1 LPPGCHRSGCEYIMV
16 ILPEKYY
23 LDHFNEFITYLE
35 LHCAALMLDEHQ
47 QFISAFR
54 QLEHNAQ
61 CMLVRVINRRGEFIA
76 KDKLHYDEIKD
87 GGDTLVQLAQRG
99 FLRALTSEDLA
110 RLLPSLIKT
119 QLMDLLATCNIH
131 CKKNACKS
139 TLLALAQELD
149 IHRVIEHALFSR
161 YGVKACLE
169 QWQYLLFL
177 YFGDLDT
184 ALNKFSMRDMGI
196 FKTRKKP
203 NQQGAR
209 FIHVAEAQ
217 SAFFFA
223 RHIQNL
229 PLANDQQLLQL
240 GQSDVINKQP
250 QGQLAQEYAA
260 TFLYLLGVALL
271 PIDQAR
277 ALDCWRVSRH
287 QKARERW
294 IRETYKANKNAAK
307 LALLDILHD
316 PKDDELSLFAFDFYQ
331 RKFNQV
337 KLSVR
342 TQRLRENSRKL
353 NIDEI
358 YKDRVEY
365 GVQQYYQDHDVRAY
379 RTENGLFRALFGLT
393 FWRELFDV
401 AQRATGSEFDSL
413 PRLVRENRLYSE
425 LAQCV
430 EQRLALFARPQ
441 QALLYLTNVATAHYG
456 QPNGMFHWHSG
467 MLEHVTVLINHVS
480 GDCLMQHLRAMAK
493 NYQGLKDGYPD
504 LMVIENKQLRFEEI
518 KAPGDQ
524 LRANQLVS
532 IDALQQAGFEVGV
545 CQVQWGYNPQQ
556 PYVVIDVETTGGC
569 SAGHRITEIGAVK
582 VIDGRVVDR
591 WSSLI
596 NPQRSIP
603 AFITR
608 LTGISDA
615 MVRTAP
621 FFCDVIDSLE
631 SFMHGGIFVAHNV
644 NFDYGFFKLEYAR
657 LEREFSLPKLCT
669 VKEMRKYF
677 PGSASYSLGKLSKE
691 YGLPLDN
698 HHRALCDAKAAAE
711 LLIMVNE
718 KKQNL
723 AVNPSSAMVEKSH

>member
-1 LPPGCHRSGCEYIMV
+1 MI

-23 LDHFNEFITYLE
+23 LDHFNEFIFYIE
-35 LHCAALMLDEHQ
+35 QHCSALLLDEHQ

-76 KDKLHYDEIKD
+76 KDKLHYDEIKN
-87 GGDTLVQLAQRG
+87 GADTLVQLAQRD
-99 FLRALTSEDLA
+99 FLRALTPEDGA
-110 RLLPSLIKT
+110 RLLPNLLKS
-119 QLMDLLATCNIH
+119 QLMDLLATCDIH
-131 CKKNACKS
+131 YTKNASKS
-139 TLLALAQELD
+139 TLLALALQLD
-149 IHRVIEHALFSR
+149 IHRVIGHALFSR

-177 YFGDLDT
+177 YFGDLVT
-184 ALNKFSMRDMGI
+184 ALDKFSMRDMGI

-203 NQQGAR
+203 SQQGAR
-209 FIHVAEAQ
+209 FNHLSEAQ
-217 SAFFFA
+217 SAYFFA

-229 PLANDQQLLQL
+229 PLANDHQLLQL
-240 GQSDVINKQP
+240 GQSDVINKKP
-250 QGQLAQEYAA
+250 QGSLAHEYAA
-260 TFLYLLGVALL
+260 EFLYLLGLALL
-271 PIDQAR
+271 PIDQAT
-277 ALDCWRVSRH
+277 ALGCWRVSSH
-287 QKARERW
+287 QKARQRW
-294 IRETYKANKNAAK
+294 IRETYKADKNAAK
-307 LALLDILHD
+307 LALENILHD
-316 PKDDELSLFAFDFYQ
+316 PQDDELSLFAFDFYQ
-331 RKFNQV
+331 RKFNQA

-342 TQRLRENSRKL
+342 TRRLRENSRKL

-358 YKDRVEY
+358 YKNRVEY
-365 GVQQYYQDHDVRAY
+365 GVQQYYRDQSVRAY

-393 FWRELFDV
+393 FWNELFDV
-401 AQRATGSEFDSL
+401 AQRATGSEFDRR

-425 LAQCV
+425 LAECV
-430 EQRLALFARPQ
+430 EQRLALFARPK

-456 QPNGMFHWHSG
+456 QPNGMFYWHNR
-467 MLEHVTVLINHVS
+467 MLELITVLINHVS
-480 GDCLMQHLRAMAK
+480 GDCLIQHLRAMAK

-545 CQVQWGYNPQQ
+545 CQVQWCYNPQQ
-556 PYVVIDVETTGGC
+556 PYVVVDVETTGGC
-569 SAGHRITEIGAVK
+569 SAGHRITEIGVVK
-582 VIDGRVVDR
+582 VIDGRVVDS

-603 AFITR
+603 ASITR

-615 MVRTAP
+615 MVHTAP
-621 FFCDVIDSLE
+621 LFCDVLDSLE
-631 SFMHGGIFVAHNV
+631 NFMDGGIFVAHNV

-657 LEREFSLPKLCT
+657 LERKFSLPKLCT
-669 VKEMRKYF
+669 VREMRKYF

-691 YGLPLDN
+691 YNLSLDT
-698 HHRALCDAKAAAE
+698 HHRALCDAQAAAE

-723 AVNPSSAMVEKSH
+723 PIKTASVISQ